1 MDFPF
6 EEEKIDQY
14 NFIRTF
20 PADVD
25 EMDLIWHADK
35 ENRIITVLE
44 GNGWK
49 FQFDEELPIE
59 MTKGKTVPLNKP
71 MRGDVKKFKVYF
83 NTGKKNADGSI
94 KVKKV
99 NFGHG
104 GTSAKRPT
112 MRIRKSNPKRRKAFR
127 ARHRCDNPGPKT
139 MARYWSCKKW

>member
-20 PADVD
+20 PANVD

-35 ENRIITVLE
+35 ENRVINILE

-59 MTKGKTVPLNKP
+59 MIAGTSISIPKGKIHRVIKGEGPLKI
-71 MRGDVKKFKVYF
+71 KLQ
-83 NTGKKNADGSI
+83 KNAL
-94 KVKKV
+94 
-99 NFGHG
+99 
-104 GTSAKRPT
+104 
-112 MRIRKSNPKRRKAFR
+112 
-127 ARHRCDNPGPKT
+127 
-139 MARYWSCKKW
+139 

>member
-6 EEEKIDQY
+6 EEKQIDQF

-20 PADVD
+20 SADVD

-59 MTKGKTVPLNKP
+59 MTDGLNISIFEGRIHRIIKGEGPLKI
-71 MRGDVKKFKVYF
+71 KLQ
-83 NTGKKNADGSI
+83 KNAL
-94 KVKKV
+94 
-99 NFGHG
+99 
-104 GTSAKRPT
+104 
-112 MRIRKSNPKRRKAFR
+112 
-127 ARHRCDNPGPKT
+127 
-139 MARYWSCKKW
+139 

>member
-6 EEEKIDQY
+6 EEKQIDQF

-20 PADVD
+20 SADVD

-59 MTKGKTVPLNKP
+59 MTDGLSISIFEGRIHRVIKGEGPLKI
-71 MRGDVKKFKVYF
+71 KLQ
-83 NTGKKNADGSI
+83 KNSL
-94 KVKKV
+94 
-99 NFGHG
+99 
-104 GTSAKRPT
+104 
-112 MRIRKSNPKRRKAFR
+112 
-127 ARHRCDNPGPKT
+127 
-139 MARYWSCKKW
+139 

>member
-6 EEEKIDQY
+6 EEEQIDQY

-59 MTKGKTVPLNKP
+59 MTDGLSISIFEGRIHRVIKGNGPLVIKLQ
-71 MRGDVKKFKVYF
+71 
-83 NTGKKNADGSI
+83 KNSL
-94 KVKKV
+94 
-99 NFGHG
+99 
-104 GTSAKRPT
+104 
-112 MRIRKSNPKRRKAFR
+112 
-127 ARHRCDNPGPKT
+127 
-139 MARYWSCKKW
+139 

>member
-6 EEEKIDQY
+6 EEKQIDQF

-20 PADVD
+20 SADVD

-59 MTKGKTVPLNKP
+59 MTDGLNISIFEGRIHRVIKGEGPLKI
-71 MRGDVKKFKVYF
+71 KLQ
-83 NTGKKNADGSI
+83 KNSL
-94 KVKKV
+94 
-99 NFGHG
+99 
-104 GTSAKRPT
+104 
-112 MRIRKSNPKRRKAFR
+112 
-127 ARHRCDNPGPKT
+127 
-139 MARYWSCKKW
+139 

>member
-6 EEEKIDQY
+6 EEEQIDKY

-59 MTKGKTVPLNKP
+59 MTEGLSISILKGRLHRIIKGKGPLKINLQKH
-71 MRGDVKKFKVYF
+71 
-83 NTGKKNADGSI
+83 AL
-94 KVKKV
+94 
-99 NFGHG
+99 
-104 GTSAKRPT
+104 
-112 MRIRKSNPKRRKAFR
+112 
-127 ARHRCDNPGPKT
+127 
-139 MARYWSCKKW
+139 

>member
-6 EEEKIDQY
+6 EEEQIDQY

-49 FQFDEELPIE
+49 FQFDEELPVE
-59 MTKGKTVPLNKP
+59 MTEGKSISILKGKLHRVIKGKGPLKINLQKH
-71 MRGDVKKFKVYF
+71 
-83 NTGKKNADGSI
+83 AL
-94 KVKKV
+94 
-99 NFGHG
+99 
-104 GTSAKRPT
+104 
-112 MRIRKSNPKRRKAFR
+112 
-127 ARHRCDNPGPKT
+127 
-139 MARYWSCKKW
+139 

>member
-6 EEEKIDQY
+6 TEQQLDTKLFLRE
-14 NFIRTF
+14 F

-59 MTKGKTVPLNKP
+59 MTDGLSISIFEGRIHRIIKGEGPLKI
-71 MRGDVKKFKVYF
+71 KLQ
-83 NTGKKNADGSI
+83 KNAL
-94 KVKKV
+94 
-99 NFGHG
+99 
-104 GTSAKRPT
+104 
-112 MRIRKSNPKRRKAFR
+112 
-127 ARHRCDNPGPKT
+127 
-139 MARYWSCKKW
+139 

>member
-6 EEEKIDQY
+6 EEEQIDQY

-59 MTKGKTVPLNKP
+59 MTDGLIISSFEGRIHRVIKGEGPLKI
-71 MRGDVKKFKVYF
+71 KLQ
-83 NTGKKNADGSI
+83 KNAL
-94 KVKKV
+94 
-99 NFGHG
+99 
-104 GTSAKRPT
+104 
-112 MRIRKSNPKRRKAFR
+112 
-127 ARHRCDNPGPKT
+127 
-139 MARYWSCKKW
+139 